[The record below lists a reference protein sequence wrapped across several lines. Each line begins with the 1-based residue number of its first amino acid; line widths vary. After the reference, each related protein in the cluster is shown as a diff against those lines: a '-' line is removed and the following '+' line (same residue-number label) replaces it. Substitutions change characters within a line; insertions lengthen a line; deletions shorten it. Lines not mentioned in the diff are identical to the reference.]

1 MRIEARIV
9 CYVLGAGNLKTM
21 VKVQMTDTYFLPLHD
36 STASLYI
43 REKRENF
50 TRHKDGKEPLSSI
63 HFSLL

>member
-21 VKVQMTDTYFLPLHD
+21 VKLQMTDTYFLPLHD

-50 TRHKDGKEPLSSI
+50 T
-63 HFSLL
+63 